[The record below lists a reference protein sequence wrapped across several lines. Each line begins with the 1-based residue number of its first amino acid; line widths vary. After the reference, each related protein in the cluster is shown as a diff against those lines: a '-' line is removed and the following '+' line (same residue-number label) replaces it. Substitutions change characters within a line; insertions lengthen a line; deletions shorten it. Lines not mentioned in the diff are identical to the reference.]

1 MAKISRREAYEY
13 CSGCMKFNAALGTCI
28 AFTELYPLWEHVDI
42 RSGDKC
48 FARVENP
55 KEYLSV
61 LLEMLK
67 NAREKAADPSHW
79 LKAEIARVQ
88 RIIKL
93 LESRKEDPSKPYIS
107 SEEIREVFEESQRIP
122 ILKRR
127 SEKSDRTHKLF
138 PRERMRDNR
147 YIEPWSGFL

>member
-13 CSGCMKFNAALGTCI
+13 CSGCVKFNAALRSCV
-28 AFTELYPLWEHVDI
+28 AFTELYPMWENVDI
-42 RSGDKC
+42 RNGDKC

-61 LLEMLK
+61 LFEMLK
-67 NAREKAADPSHW
+67 NAREKAAETPPWIKS
-79 LKAEIARVQ
+79 EIARVQ

-107 SEEIREVFEESQRIP
+107 SDEIREVFEESQRIP

-138 PRERMRDNR
+138 PKERMRDNR
-147 YIEPWSGFL
+147 YIEPWSGFF